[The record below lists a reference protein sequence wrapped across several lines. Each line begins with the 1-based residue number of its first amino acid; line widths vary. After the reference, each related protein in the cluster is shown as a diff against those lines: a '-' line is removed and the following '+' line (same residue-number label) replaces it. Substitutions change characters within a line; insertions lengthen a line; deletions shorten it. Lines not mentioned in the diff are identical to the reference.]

1 MANAYVPLKQ
11 TKLYNAFSMYN
22 SFSVKPLFPPSL
34 QKLLNV
40 WKIRSKIRPVVAVGD
55 KNQTP
60 PLFVKVKK
68 MKTVLF
74 F

>member
-11 TKLYNAFSMYN
+11 TKPYNAFSMYKF
-22 SFSVKPLFPPSL
+22 FSVKPLFPSSME
-34 QKLLNV
+34 KLLNV
-40 WKIRSKIRPVVAVGD
+40 WKIRSKIRPAVAGD

-60 PLFVKVKK
+60 PLFVKVKNI
-68 MKTVLF
+68 KTVLF